1 MDSGLKDGKYVSAKG
16 KNVVI
21 VGGGDTGNDC
31 VGTAIRH
38 GCSSVVQLELMPK
51 APDTRSDDN
60 PWPEYP
66 RVCKTD
72 YGQQEAIAVFGSD
85 PRRYSTTIS
94 RVFTGDSGTVTELEI
109 VSMACDQT
117 GKYVPVKGSEERIP
131 CDLLLI
137 AAGFTGCRSYVSDAF
152 GVERTQRGTLRTEE
166 DHYATN
172 VPGVFAAGDAR
183 RGQSLVVWAIAEG
196 RACAR
201 EVDLYLD
208 GYTNM

>member
-1 MDSGLKDGKYVSAKG
+1 
-16 KNVVI
+16 
-21 VGGGDTGNDC
+21 
-31 VGTAIRH
+31 VGTVIRH
-38 GCSSVVQLELMPK
+38 GCKSVVQLELMPK
-51 APDTRSDDN
+51 APEERSADN

-72 YGQQEAIAVFGSD
+72 YGQQEAIAVFGHD
-85 PRRYSTTIS
+85 PRRYSTTVN
-94 RVFTGDSGTVTELEI
+94 RVITDEAGNVTELETI
-109 VSMACDQT
+109 AMAYDKK
-117 GKYVPVKGSEERIP
+117 GNYAPVQGSEERIP

-152 GVERTQRGTLRTEE
+152 GVERTPRGTVQTET
-166 DHYATN
+166 DQYATS
-172 VPGVFAAGDAR
+172 VPGIFAAGDAR

-208 GYTNM
+208 GYSNM